1 MAADIFGII
10 LVGKWSNKKGGGKER
25 KEKERIWNI
34 PYVQWRF
41 FFLFYLFNIHISCA
55 FFQLPSH
62 TIYKLPRV
70 SVYQNKLRFPHGIF
84 VFMKKTFCLVIT
96 SLQRG
101 NGWNKN
107 RIPLR
112 DISHMNDSWFLI
124 FQWYRVI
131 LSSCREKKKLIY
143 IQLKYIVCHF
153 SNYEI
158 FNEYSYIRFE
168 VAWKS
173 GKFATANK
181 FTPWGFG
188 WRNGVGRA
196 DSGLRFNRVK
206 NTWLFS
212 VTGHRRNRRIFWQFP
227 DFNCFFFFLI
237 FLDFW
242 YKSYFCLN
250 EKIKLK

>member
-10 LVGKWSNKKGGGKER
+10 LVGKWSNKKRGRKGKER
-25 KEKERIWNI
+25 EGKNMEHPVRTMAF
-34 PYVQWRF
+34 F

-112 DISHMNDSWFLI
+112 DISHMNDS
-124 FQWYRVI
+124 
-131 LSSCREKKKLIY
+131 
-143 IQLKYIVCHF
+143 
-153 SNYEI
+153 
-158 FNEYSYIRFE
+158 
-168 VAWKS
+168 
-173 GKFATANK
+173 
-181 FTPWGFG
+181 
-188 WRNGVGRA
+188 
-196 DSGLRFNRVK
+196 
-206 NTWLFS
+206 
-212 VTGHRRNRRIFWQFP
+212 
-227 DFNCFFFFLI
+227 
-237 FLDFW
+237 
-242 YKSYFCLN
+242 
-250 EKIKLK
+250 